1 VGDTGDDGGTTRG
14 RGSHRLKRPA
24 WWRRLVR
31 AEQRRAGQ
39 RGLRTWTWRVGTPV
53 AFVAAGAL
61 LVTSQINAGGTD
73 LRPGRYDNLADLAEQ
88 QSARLQDLRTQVAD
102 LNHEIDGLT
111 HGLTENGLSSQQAK
125 VDQLREPAGVTAV
138 HGPGIEVT
146 LDDAPAAVRQSV
158 GEQDREEVIV
168 HQQDIQAVAN
178 ALWAG
183 GAEAMTIQGQR
194 VVSTTGIKCVGNTVI
209 LHGIPYSPPY
219 RIAAIGDQDTL
230 RRSLMD
236 SGYVQAYLQDVQIY
250 ELGWDVQERSDIQA
264 PAYDGSMDMRYAQP
278 IPPRSS

>member
-1 VGDTGDDGGTTRG
+1 VGDTGDGGRTTPG
-14 RGSHRLKRPA
+14 HGSHRLTRPA

-31 AEQRRAGQ
+31 AEQRRARQ
-39 RGLRTWTWRVGTPV
+39 RSLRTWTWRIGTPV

-88 QSARLQDLRTQVAD
+88 QSARLQDLHSQVAD

-111 HGLTENGLSSQQAK
+111 HGLTQNGLSSQQAK
-125 VDQLREPAGVTAV
+125 VDQLREPAGVTAM
-138 HGPGIEVT
+138 HGPGVEVT

-158 GEQDREEVIV
+158 GEQDRKEVIV

-178 ALWAG
+178 ALWSG

-219 RIAAIGDQDTL
+219 RIAAIGDQDQL
-230 RRSLMD
+230 RRSLME
-236 SGYVQAYLQDVQIY
+236 SGYVQAYLQDVDIY
-250 ELGWDVQERSDIQA
+250 ELGWDVQARDDIAA
-264 PAYDGSMDMRYAQP
+264 PAYDGSMDMRYARP
-278 IPPRSS
+278 VTPRSS

>member
-1 VGDTGDDGGTTRG
+1 VGDTRDGAGATPP
-14 RGSHRLKRPA
+14 RGSHRVPRPA
-24 WWRRLVR
+24 WWRRVVR
-31 AEQRRAGQ
+31 AEQRRARQ
-39 RGLRTWTWRVGTPV
+39 RRQRSWTWRIGTPV

-73 LRPGRYDNLADLAEQ
+73 LRPGRYDDLASLAEQ
-88 QSARLQDLRTQVAD
+88 QSARLQDLRTQVAG
-102 LNHEIDGLT
+102 LNREIDGLT
-111 HGLTENGLSSQQAK
+111 HGLHKNGLSSEQAK
-125 VDQLREPAGVTAV
+125 VEQLREPAGLTAV

-146 LDDAPAAVRQSV
+146 LDDAPASIRQSV
-158 GEQDREEVIV
+158 GQADEREVIV

-219 RIAAIGDQDTL
+219 RIAAIGDPDTL
-230 RRSLMD
+230 RRNLLA
-236 SGYVQAYLQDVQIY
+236 SGYVQAYLQDVDIY
-250 ELGWDVQERSDIQA
+250 ELGWSVEEHDDLTA
-264 PAYDGSMDMRYAQP
+264 PAYDGSMEMRYARP
-278 IPPRSS
+278 VPPRSS

>member
-1 VGDTGDDGGTTRG
+1 MP
-14 RGSHRLKRPA
+14 RPA

-31 AEQRRAGQ
+31 AEQRRARQ
-39 RGLRTWTWRVGTPV
+39 RGLRTLTWRIGTPV

-73 LRPGRYDNLADLAEQ
+73 LRPGRYDDLADLAEQ
-88 QSARLQDLRTQVAD
+88 QSVRLQALRTQVAD

-111 HGLTENGLSSQQAK
+111 HGLSTNGLPSQQAK
-125 VDQLREPAGVTAV
+125 VEQLREPAGVTAV
-138 HGPGIEVT
+138 HGPAIEVT

-158 GEQDREEVIV
+158 GEQDRREVIV

-219 RIAAIGDQDTL
+219 RVAAIGDPDTL
-230 RRSLMD
+230 KRSLLA
-236 SGYVQAYLQDVQIY
+236 SGYVQAYLQDVDIY
-250 ELGWDVQERSDIQA
+250 ELGWEVVEHDDIA
-264 PAYDGSMDMRYAQP
+264 MPPYEGTMEMRYARP
-278 IPPRSS
+278 TPSRGS

>member
-1 VGDTGDDGGTTRG
+1 MGDTGDDGGTTPG
-14 RGSHRLKRPA
+14 RGSHRLTRPA

-39 RGLRTWTWRVGTPV
+39 RRLRTWTWRVGTPV

-158 GEQDREEVIV
+158 GEQDRREVIV

-178 ALWAG
+178 ALWSG